1 MKRLVSKFKGIMG
14 ERSLQKLGGISA
26 ILEALVYIS
35 AFMVYGGLLVYPDAN
50 ASAQERL
57 NFLVENQFV
66 LSLLNF
72 TSYVLFGILLV
83 VLVLALHHRFKHQ
96 NPILSKIASVFGYV
110 WVVLVIASG
119 MIANIGLSSVIKMGA
134 TNPNE
139 AMYIFSSINIVTD
152 GLGGGNEIVGGL
164 WVLLVSIIGLQG
176 KQMAK
181 GISILGLLVGVA
193 GILTVYPLDIFKEIF
208 GLSQIVWFL
217 VIGVVLIRKP
227 SA

>member
-139 AMYIFSSINIVTD
+139 AMHIFSSINIVTD